1 MMNEHAY
8 FEELVMFLASKYEKG
23 DLEFDEE
30 VVKFE
35 EAIDAT
41 GMGTAYFGI
50 ANSDWDRIEIVSPEY
65 IPFAYKKE
73 GAKFYAEYYD
83 GMQAPFMVCKWCDD
97 FVKLI
102 ELLKN
107 TSDVLYQKYQE
118 IVGEIMSSDDY
129 QFLYGKL
136 ESGKIPDDIH
146 TKIIE
151 GEDLDLYEEIR
162 IKAII
167 EKEKLD

>member
-1 MMNEHAY
+1 MMEQY
-8 FEELVMFLASKYEKG
+8 DFEKLIMFLASQYEKG

-35 EAIDAT
+35 DAIKVT
-41 GMGTAYFGI
+41 GCGEAYFGI
-50 ANSDWDRIEIVSPEY
+50 AKSDWDRIEIVSPEY

-97 FVKLI
+97 FDKLI

-129 QFLYGKL
+129 QFLYAKL

-146 TKIIE
+146 TKIIK
-151 GEDLDLYEEIR
+151 GEDLDLHEEIR

-167 EKEKLD
+167 EKEKLN